1 MAFYAGLMD
10 DAWVGDMR
18 VVPQPGDFYGGWI
31 TSSLDGQIKA
41 AAGTLH
47 W

>member
-1 MAFYAGLMD
+1 
-10 DAWVGDMR
+10 MR
-18 VVPQPGDFYGGWI
+18 SQRIEHGMFYGGWI
-31 TSSLDGQIKA
+31 TSAATDPFMG